1 VLGNFL
7 SYIFFQSNINYLYGN
22 IRTYTLLTNLSIKN
36 YALIDHLNVKFT
48 NGFTVITGETGAG
61 KSILLGGLSL
71 VLGKR
76 ADLSSLREKDDKCI
90 VEAEFEISKYG
101 LEAFFDDNDLDYENR
116 TIIRREILPSGK
128 SRAFINDSP
137 VTLDILSKLGDQ
149 LIDVHSQHQTLRL
162 ADNDFQLKV
171 IDALADNGKGI
182 KEYLSKLLKYQST
195 LKDLQILQ
203 EFQNS
208 ATKEQEYNSFLLQ
221 ELNSAPLKEGILEE
235 LEEQYEQ
242 LNNVEIILEQL
253 SHGQQLLNDEQIG
266 VVNLLTELKQV
277 SSKLASFG
285 QQYSGI
291 NERIKSV
298 FIELDDVSNELNLLA
313 ENVEADPQMLEE
325 VNTKL
330 KLLYDLQ
337 KKHKAQSITELLEI
351 RNKLDEK
358 VSATENVAVDIDRKK
373 KELQLLE
380 VTLNTEA
387 SNISKKRKA
396 VIPNL
401 KKQLEDTLI
410 DLGMASA
417 TFKIEIDPSK
427 EFKPTGKDD
436 LTFLFSANK
445 GSAYGDLKKV
455 ASGGELS
462 RIMLT
467 IKAILAKYEQ
477 LPTMMFDEIDT
488 GVSGEIS
495 NKMGDIMQAMS
506 NTMQIFSITHLPQ
519 VAAKGVHHFKVYKEE
534 ELMGTNTKMKKLS
547 AEERIVEL
555 AEMLGGK
562 TLSDSALAHARQL
575 LD

>member
-1 VLGNFL
+1 M
-7 SYIFFQSNINYLYGN
+7 
-22 IRTYTLLTNLSIKN
+22 LTNLSIKN

-76 ADLSSLREKDDKCI
+76 ADLSSLREKEDKCI

-101 LEAFFDDNDLDYENR
+101 LESFFLENDLDYEAK

-137 VTLDILSKLGDQ
+137 VTLDILSQLGDQ

-171 IDALADNGKGI
+171 IDALADNGQVI
-182 KEYLSKLLKYQST
+182 SAYSSKLFLYQST
-195 LKDLQILQ
+195 QKELQKLVD
-203 EFQNS
+203 FQNS
-208 ATKEQEYNSFLLQ
+208 ATKEHEYNSFLLQ
-221 ELNSAPLKEGILEE
+221 ELISAPLKEGVLEE

-266 VVNLLTELKQV
+266 LVNLLTELKQV
-277 SSKLASFG
+277 SNKLASFG
-285 QQYSGI
+285 HQYSDI

-298 FIELDDVSNELNLLA
+298 FIELDDISTELNIL
-313 ENVEADPQMLEE
+313 NDKVEADPQLLEQ
-325 VNTKL
+325 VNAKL
-330 KLLYDLQ
+330 QLLYDLL
-337 KKHKAQSITELLEI
+337 KKHKVQTIPELMEI
-351 RNKLDEK
+351 RNALDEK
-358 VSATENVAVDIDRKK
+358 VSATENVVADIDRKK
-373 KELQLLE
+373 KELHQLE
-380 VTLNTEA
+380 TALNTEA
-387 SNISKKRKA
+387 SNISKRRKL
-396 VIPNL
+396 VIPKL
-401 KKQLEDTLI
+401 KEQLEETLI

-417 TFKIEIDPSK
+417 TFKIDISPSK

-436 LTFLFSANK
+436 LSFLFSANK

-467 IKAILAKYEQ
+467 IKAILARYEQ

-495 NKMGDIMQAMS
+495 NKMGDIMKDMS

-534 ELMGTNTKMKKLS
+534 ELMGTNTKMKRLS
-547 AEERIVEL
+547 SEERVVEL

>member
-1 VLGNFL
+1 M
-7 SYIFFQSNINYLYGN
+7 
-22 IRTYTLLTNLSIKN
+22 LTNLSIKN

-76 ADLSSLREKDDKCI
+76 ADLSSLREKEDKCI

-101 LEAFFDDNDLDYENR
+101 LESFFLENDLDYEAK

-137 VTLDILSKLGDQ
+137 VTLDILSQLGDQ

-171 IDALADNGKGI
+171 IDALADNGQVI
-182 KEYLSKLLKYQST
+182 SAYSSKLFLYQST
-195 LKDLQILQ
+195 QKELQKLVD
-203 EFQNS
+203 FQNS
-208 ATKEQEYNSFLLQ
+208 ATKEHEYNSFLLQ
-221 ELNSAPLKEGILEE
+221 ELISAPLKEGILEE

-266 VVNLLTELKQV
+266 LVNLLTELKQV
-277 SSKLASFG
+277 SNKLASFG
-285 QQYSGI
+285 HQYSDI

-298 FIELDDVSNELNLLA
+298 FIELDDISNELNIL
-313 ENVEADPQMLEE
+313 NDKVEADPQMLEQ
-325 VNTKL
+325 VNAKL
-330 KLLYDLQ
+330 QLLYDLL
-337 KKHKAQSITELLEI
+337 KKHKVQTIPELMEI
-351 RNKLDEK
+351 RNALDEK
-358 VSATENVAVDIDRKK
+358 VSATENVVADIDRKK
-373 KELQLLE
+373 KELHQLE
-380 VTLNTEA
+380 TALNTEA
-387 SNISKKRKA
+387 SNISKRRKL
-396 VIPNL
+396 VIPKL
-401 KKQLEDTLI
+401 KEQLEKTLI

-417 TFKIEIDPSK
+417 TFKIDISPSK
-427 EFKPTGKDD
+427 EFKSTGKDD
-436 LTFLFSANK
+436 LSFLFSANK

-467 IKAILAKYEQ
+467 IKAILARYEQ

-495 NKMGDIMQAMS
+495 NKMGDIMKDMS

-534 ELMGTNTKMKKLS
+534 ELMGTNTKMKRLS
-547 AEERIVEL
+547 SEERVVEL

>member
-1 VLGNFL
+1 M
-7 SYIFFQSNINYLYGN
+7 
-22 IRTYTLLTNLSIKN
+22 LTNLSIKN

-76 ADLSSLREKDDKCI
+76 ADLSSLREKEDKCI

-101 LEAFFDDNDLDYENR
+101 LEAFFEENDLDYEAK

-137 VTLDILSKLGDQ
+137 VTLDILSQLGDQ

-171 IDALADNGKGI
+171 IDALSDNGQVLST
-182 KEYLSKLLKYQST
+182 YSSKLLLYQST
-195 LKDLQILQ
+195 QKELQKLVD
-203 EFQNS
+203 FQNS
-208 ATKEQEYNSFLLQ
+208 ATKEHEYNSFLLQ

-242 LNNVEIILEQL
+242 LNNVEIIQEQL

-266 VVNLLTELKQV
+266 LVNLLTELKQV
-277 SSKLASFG
+277 SNKLASFG
-285 QQYSGI
+285 NQYSDI

-298 FIELDDVSNELNLLA
+298 FIELDDISNELNILN
-313 ENVEADPQMLEE
+313 EKVEADPQMLEQ
-325 VNTKL
+325 VNAKL
-330 KLLYDLQ
+330 QLLYDLL
-337 KKHKAQSITELLEI
+337 KKHKVQTIPELLEI
-351 RNKLDEK
+351 RNDLDGK
-358 VSATENVAVDIDRKK
+358 VSATENVVADIDRKK
-373 KELQLLE
+373 KELHQLE
-380 VTLNTEA
+380 IALNTEA
-387 SNISKKRKA
+387 SNISKRRKA
-396 VIPNL
+396 VIPKL
-401 KKQLEDTLI
+401 KKQLEETLT

-417 TFKIEIDPSK
+417 TFKIEIATSK

-436 LTFLFSANK
+436 LSFLLSANK

-467 IKAILAKYEQ
+467 IKAILARYEQ

-495 NKMGDIMQAMS
+495 NKMGDIMKDMS

-534 ELMGTNTKMKKLS
+534 ELMGTNTKMKRLS
-547 AEERIVEL
+547 AEERVVEL

>member
-1 VLGNFL
+1 M
-7 SYIFFQSNINYLYGN
+7 
-22 IRTYTLLTNLSIKN
+22 LTNLSIKN

-76 ADLSSLREKDDKCI
+76 ADLSSLREKDNKCI

-101 LEAFFDDNDLDYENR
+101 LEAFFAENDLDYEKK

-137 VTLDILSKLGDQ
+137 VTLDILSQLGDQ

-171 IDALADNGKGI
+171 IDALADNGKGL
-182 KEYLSKLLKYQST
+182 KEYASKLLLYQST
-195 LKDLQILQ
+195 LKELQNL
-203 EFQNS
+203 EDFQLS
-208 ATKEQEYNSFLLQ
+208 ATKEHEYNSFLLQ
-221 ELNSAPLKEGILEE
+221 ELSSAPLKEGILEE

-253 SHGQQLLNDEQIG
+253 SHGQQLLNEEQIG
-266 VVNLLTELKQV
+266 VVNLLAELKQV
-277 SSKLASFG
+277 SNKLASFG
-285 QQYSGI
+285 HQYSDL
-291 NERIKSV
+291 NERVTSV
-298 FIELDDVSNELNLLA
+298 FIELDDISNELNILN
-313 ENVEADPQMLEE
+313 EKVEADPEMLEQ

-330 KLLYDLQ
+330 QLLYDLQ
-337 KKHKAQSITELLEI
+337 KKHKVQSITELLEI
-351 RNKLDEK
+351 RNKLEEM
-358 VSATENVAVDIDRKK
+358 VSATENVAMDIDRKK
-373 KELQLLE
+373 KELQLLA
-380 VTLNTEA
+380 TALNTEA
-387 SNISKKRKA
+387 SNLSKKRKSA
-396 VIPNL
+396 IPNL

-417 TFKIEIDPSK
+417 TFKIEINASK
-427 EFKPTGKDD
+427 EFKSTGKDD

-445 GSAYGDLKKV
+445 GSDYGDLKKV

-467 IKAILAKYEQ
+467 IKAILAKYEH

-547 AEERIVEL
+547 SEERIVEL

>member
-1 VLGNFL
+1 M
-7 SYIFFQSNINYLYGN
+7 
-22 IRTYTLLTNLSIKN
+22 LTNLSIKN

-76 ADLSSLREKDDKCI
+76 ADLSSLREKEDKCI

-101 LEAFFDDNDLDYENR
+101 LESFFMENDLDYETK

-137 VTLDILSKLGDQ
+137 VTLDILSQLGDQ

-171 IDALADNGKGI
+171 IDALADNGQVI
-182 KEYLSKLLKYQST
+182 SAYSSKLLLYQST
-195 LKDLQILQ
+195 QKELQKLVD
-203 EFQNS
+203 FQNS
-208 ATKEQEYNSFLLQ
+208 ATKEHEYNSFLLQ
-221 ELNSAPLKEGILEE
+221 ELISAPLKEGILEE

-266 VVNLLTELKQV
+266 LVNLLTELKQV
-277 SSKLASFG
+277 SNKLASFG
-285 QQYSGI
+285 HQYSDI

-298 FIELDDVSNELNLLA
+298 FIELDDISTELNIL
-313 ENVEADPQMLEE
+313 NDKVEADPQLLEQ
-325 VNTKL
+325 VNAKL
-330 KLLYDLQ
+330 QLLYDLL
-337 KKHKAQSITELLEI
+337 KKHKVQTIPELMEI
-351 RNKLDEK
+351 RNALDEK
-358 VSATENVAVDIDRKK
+358 VSATENVVADIDRKK
-373 KELQLLE
+373 KELHQLE
-380 VTLNTEA
+380 TALNTEA
-387 SNISKKRKA
+387 SNISKRRKL
-396 VIPNL
+396 VIPKL
-401 KKQLEDTLI
+401 KEQLEETLI

-417 TFKIEIDPSK
+417 TFKIDISPSK

-436 LTFLFSANK
+436 LSFLFSANK

-467 IKAILAKYEQ
+467 IKAILARYEQ

-495 NKMGDIMQAMS
+495 NKMGDIMKDMS

-534 ELMGTNTKMKKLS
+534 ELMGTNTKMKRLS
-547 AEERIVEL
+547 SEERVVEL

>member
-1 VLGNFL
+1 M
-7 SYIFFQSNINYLYGN
+7 
-22 IRTYTLLTNLSIKN
+22 LTNLSIKN

-76 ADLSSLREKDDKCI
+76 ADLSSLREKEDKCI

-101 LEAFFDDNDLDYENR
+101 LEAFFTENDLDYEKK
-116 TIIRREILPSGK
+116 TILRREILPSGK

-137 VTLDILSKLGDQ
+137 VTLDILSELGDQ

-171 IDALADNGKGI
+171 IDALADNGQLLG
-182 KEYLSKLLKYQST
+182 EYSSKLLLYQST
-195 LKDLQILQ
+195 QKQLQKLVD
-203 EFQNS
+203 FQNS
-208 ATKEQEYNSFLLQ
+208 ATKEHEYNSFLLQ
-221 ELNSAPLKEGILEE
+221 ELNVAPLKEGILEE

-242 LNNVEIILEQL
+242 LNNVEVILEQL

-266 VVNLLTELKQV
+266 LINLLTALKQV
-277 SSKLASFG
+277 SNKLASFG
-285 QQYSGI
+285 HQYSDI
-291 NERIKSV
+291 NERVKSV
-298 FIELDDVSNELNLLA
+298 FIELDDISNEFTILNDK
-313 ENVEADPQMLEE
+313 VEADPQLLEQ
-325 VNTKL
+325 VNAKL
-330 KLLYDLQ
+330 QLLYDLL
-337 KKHKAQSITELLEI
+337 KKHKVQTISELLEI
-351 RNKLDEK
+351 RDNLDEK
-358 VSATENVAVDIDRKK
+358 VSATENVATDIDRKR
-373 KELQLLE
+373 KELQQLE
-380 VTLNTEA
+380 KALNTEA
-387 SNISKKRKA
+387 SSISKKRKL
-396 VIPNL
+396 VVPKL
-401 KKQLEDTLI
+401 KSQLEETLI

-417 TFKIEIDPSK
+417 TFKIEISAAK
-427 EFKPTGKDD
+427 EFKPTGRDN
-436 LTFLFSANK
+436 LSFLFSANK

-467 IKAILAKYEQ
+467 IKAILARYEQ

-495 NKMGDIMQAMS
+495 NKMGDIMKDMS
-506 NTMQIFSITHLPQ
+506 NSMQIFSITHLPQ
-519 VAAKGVHHFKVYKEE
+519 VAAKGVHHFKVYKTE
-534 ELMGTNTKMKKLS
+534 ELMGTNTKMKRLTS
-547 AEERIVEL
+547 EERVVEL

-562 TLSDSALAHARQL
+562 NLSESALAHARQL